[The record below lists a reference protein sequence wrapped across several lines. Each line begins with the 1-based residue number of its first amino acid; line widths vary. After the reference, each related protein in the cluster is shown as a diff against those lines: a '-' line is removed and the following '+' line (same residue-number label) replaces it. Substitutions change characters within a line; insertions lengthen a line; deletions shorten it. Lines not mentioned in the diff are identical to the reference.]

1 MNRIVV
7 HYHEVALKRGNRRA
21 FVDQLMRNIGATLCG
36 TGVKRVRSAP
46 GRIVIHLK
54 PDADWAAISRR
65 LQYVFGIAN
74 YSLAWRT
81 RRRIEDITATA
92 LAAIDGRRFASFA
105 VRTRRADKGFPLP
118 SPEISR
124 IVGRAIQDHTRA
136 AVNLDR
142 PELAVHVEVLPREA
156 FVGLER
162 LPGPGGLPVGTGGTV
177 LSLISGGID
186 SPVAAHRMMRRGCH
200 AEFVHFHGAP
210 YQDRTSRDKVIELV
224 RLLTRYQLDS
234 RLHLVAFGE
243 IQRQIVAAVRRPFRV
258 VLYRR
263 MMMRIAAA
271 LANLVDARALV
282 TGESLGQ
289 VASQTL
295 ANLAVIE
302 EATSLPLLRPLIGM
316 DKAEISAQAEHI
328 GTYEISI
335 QPDQDCC
342 QLFVPRHPATRMTV
356 AEAQDAERPLD
367 VPAMVSHALEGAS
380 LEEFSFPEILPRSS
394 AWAEGQEPL
403 RTS

>member
-21 FVDQLMRNIGATLCG
+21 FVGQLMDNIGAVLRS

-46 GRIVIHLK
+46 GRIVIHIK
-54 PDADWAAISRR
+54 QDADWAEISRR
-65 LQYVFGIAN
+65 LQWVFGIAN

-92 LAAIDGRRFASFA
+92 LIAIDGRQFASFA
-105 VRTRRADKGFPLP
+105 VRTRRADKGFPLQ
-118 SPEISR
+118 SPVISR
-124 IVGRAIQDHTRA
+124 IVGSAIQDHTRA
-136 AVNLDR
+136 AVDLDH
-142 PELAVHVEVLPREA
+142 PELAVNVEVLPREA

-186 SPVAAHRMMRRGCH
+186 SPVAAYRMLRRGCR

-210 YQDRTSRDKVIELV
+210 YQDRSSRDKVVELV
-224 RLLTRYQLDS
+224 RLLTRYQRHS
-234 RLHLVAFGE
+234 RLHSIAFGD

-263 MMMRIAAA
+263 MMLRIADA
-271 LANLVDARALV
+271 LAERIGARALV

-295 ANLAVIE
+295 ENMTVVE
-302 EATSLPLLRPLIGM
+302 EATSLPLLRPLVGM
-316 DKAEISAQAEHI
+316 DKAEISAQAERI
-328 GTYEISI
+328 GTYDISI

-342 QLFVPRHPATRMTV
+342 QLFVPRHPAIRMTV
-356 AEAQDAERPLD
+356 EEAHAAEQPLD
-367 VPAMVSHALEGAS
+367 IAAMIRQGLEGTTVNEFDFPAS
-380 LEEFSFPEILPRSS
+380 REYSDHRAAAAAPVV
-394 AWAEGQEPL
+394 
-403 RTS
+403 